1 MGRYVIKNSNTLG
14 IKKLLS
20 KYGSIS
26 IQTDK
31 LEGNLKV
38 VGYRK
43 YLLYEEID
51 VEFSGKI
58 KAIVTR
64 GKLEWMN
71 SSIITDKS
79 KKVSKIKVNR
89 FIKKAS
95 LAEIKRQMNYFGV
108 KINDYTFIKKLKWI

>member
-1 MGRYVIKNSNTLG
+1 
-14 IKKLLS
+14 
-20 KYGSIS
+20 
-26 IQTDK
+26 
-31 LEGNLKV
+31 
-38 VGYRK
+38 
-43 YLLYEEID
+43 
-51 VEFSGKI
+51 
-58 KAIVTR
+58 
-64 GKLEWMN
+64 MN